1 MAETDPFSGQ
11 PELKA
16 TPARVEP
23 VEFDYCGFALTREL
37 IALPPGTWF
46 ARVAVAGGHGVLFAT
61 NALPTRWHGLAEKL
75 IADDTER
82 AEYIDLPRGI
92 VRIAAF
98 RNGRIEACIFC
109 GPAQNAPRWE
119 IVRALFDAG
128 ILAERDRR
136 LLLSG
141 RSAEGMAETGP
152 IVCACFGVGLEAIRR
167 AITQGT
173 AVNVAE
179 IGRALRAGTNC
190 GSCIPELQGIVE
202 RTAAAANGR

>member
-1 MAETDPFSGQ
+1 
-11 PELKA
+11 
-16 TPARVEP
+16 
-23 VEFDYCGFALTREL
+23 
-37 IALPPGTWF
+37 LP
-46 ARVAVAGGHGVLFAT
+46 HGVLFAT

-92 VRIAAF
+92 VQIAAF
-98 RNGRIEACIFC
+98 RDGRIEACIFC

-119 IVRALFDAG
+119 IVRALFDTG

-202 RTAAAANGR
+202 RAAAAAAGNGS

>member
-1 MAETDPFSGQ
+1 M
-11 PELKA
+11 
-16 TPARVEP
+16 
-23 VEFDYCGFALTREL
+23 
-37 IALPPGTWF
+37 
-46 ARVAVAGGHGVLFAT
+46 
-61 NALPTRWHGLAEKL
+61 
-75 IADDTER
+75 
-82 AEYIDLPRGI
+82 
-92 VRIAAF
+92 
-98 RNGRIEACIFC
+98 
-109 GPAQNAPRWE
+109 
-119 IVRALFDAG
+119 RALFDAG

-190 GSCIPELQGIVE
+190 GSCIPELQEIVE